1 VTVHA
6 FNIRWLDKDNLPDN
20 ARVKIRGGKIRS
32 ISPDESYDLWFAVVQ
47 EVERQTGGEV
57 EDLDYEIL

>member
-1 VTVHA
+1 
-6 FNIRWLDKDNLPDN
+6 
-20 ARVKIRGGKIRS
+20 VKIRGGKIRS

-47 EVERQTGGEV
+47 EVERKHGGEV